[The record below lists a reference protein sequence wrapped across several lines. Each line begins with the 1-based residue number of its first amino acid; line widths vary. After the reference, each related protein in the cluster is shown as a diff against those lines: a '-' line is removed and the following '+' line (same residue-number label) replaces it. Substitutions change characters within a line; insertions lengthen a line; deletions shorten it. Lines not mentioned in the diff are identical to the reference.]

1 VSRTVNGASRG
12 RGGWMRRA
20 DAIIT
25 LIEGKPADRDG
36 VSASVIATAAG
47 KWLTFLDFLTQ
58 RFPGVSHDQWSAR
71 INGGEV
77 VDQHGITIDSD
88 TRYRADSKLFYYRFV
103 PDEPHIPFEETVLFQ
118 DDLIVVADKPHFLPV
133 TPTGRYVQETLLV
146 RLKRKLGIDTLAPM
160 HRIDRDTAG
169 LVLFTIQPQKRDA
182 YQKLFR
188 ERRIDKT
195 YEAIAP
201 WRAELATPTIYRSR
215 LIEGEAFMQMRAVAG
230 DANALTAIEIDAI
243 RGSLARYILRPLTG
257 QKHQL
262 RAHMAALGAAILHD
276 RIYPVLRA
284 SDSAQPDYSQPLQL
298 LAKSIAFID
307 PITQQPRYFESA
319 RMLAVWH
326 ALGATE
332 SP

>member
-1 VSRTVNGASRG
+1 MANGASRG
-12 RGGWMRRA
+12 RDGWMQRA
-20 DAIIT
+20 DAIII

-36 VSASVIATAAG
+36 VSASVVATAAG

-58 RFPGVSHDQWSAR
+58 RFPAVSHDQWLAR

-77 VDQHGITIDSD
+77 VDQHGVRIDSD
-88 TRYRADSKLFYYRFV
+88 TRYRPDSKLFYYRFV
-103 PDEPHIPFEETVLFQ
+103 ADEPRIPFEETVLFQ

-160 HRIDRDTAG
+160 HRIDRETAG
-169 LVLFTIQPQKRDA
+169 LVLFTIQPQTRDA

-188 ERRIDKT
+188 ERRVEKT

-201 WRAELATPTIYRSR
+201 WRTELTTPTIYRSR
-215 LIEGEAFMQMRAVAG
+215 LIESQAFMQMRAVAG

-262 RAHMAALGAAILHD
+262 RAHMAALGAPILHD
-276 RIYPVLRA
+276 RIYPELRA
-284 SDSAQPDYSQPLQL
+284 SDSAHPDYSQPLQL

-307 PITQQPRYFESA
+307 PITKQPRYFESA
-319 RMLAVWH
+319 RTLSGW
-326 ALGATE
+326 
-332 SP
+332 P